1 MKRVVLDI
9 EANDLLQNGLD
20 YSKLPY
26 RLKDDFKVW
35 CVVCRDIDTD
45 EVATFVGE
53 VEIKTKLK
61 PYLETVTEIIGHNIS
76 TYDLPV
82 LKLWMGLEYSIG
94 YVGESSTLYGR
105 PVLVWDTL
113 VLSYLLYSD
122 TVIGHSLGA
131 WGDRFGNPKIDFHDF
146 SKYSEEMLT
155 YCIQD
160 TSSNATLFFKEM
172 EEYNS
177 YTWSKAYE
185 LENKLA
191 DITLSQELYG
201 FKFNKE
207 LAENCVADLTERMR
221 LIAANVDPVLP
232 EKPLNKGEVKQYI
245 PPKIQFKKCGGIS
258 AIMEKWVEKH
268 GGKLSI
274 DDRQVELYGKTY
286 SLPLGEEPIVSTGK
300 ATVDDGEHIKWYLLS
315 MFWNPSQYK
324 ERDLTVDAKK
334 KKRSKDDFLKTVDR
348 YVEQTLTGPFK
359 DWRLKLLDVKETELK
374 TWLLS
379 KDFAKPVRVPT
390 APTLTVGVEKEICP
404 NLLAMADKFP
414 FAKDVVE
421 YYTYKHR
428 KNSIAGG
435 LDEDGEPTSGFLVQM
450 RADGRIP
457 TPANTNGTN
466 TGRYT
471 HRGVCNIAR
480 VTSLY
485 GHEMRS
491 LFGVD
496 RAANQVQM
504 GFDFSSLEALCNAH
518 FVLKKKPSGDLVYNY
533 GDELAKT
540 LVSEKPNDIHSVN
553 ARKMG
558 IDRSTAKTLGYS
570 LMYGAQAA
578 KISKSMSIPMPRAK
592 KLFEDYW
599 AAVPA
604 LKQLKD
610 ALQLHWEN
618 NKKKFVQGID
628 GRKVYTRSA
637 HSCINAIFQNC
648 GSLAA
653 KYTLVYIHQELERM
667 DLWGNVFERDLH
679 NKPSIQQMIAYHD
692 EAQFS
697 LHKSLVSFK
706 VFKTEDE
713 AKAVV
718 TKDSSTVGHI
728 GDNYFVAFSPMS
740 KIIKDSIT
748 KTERLLKLN
757 VNLGFEWA
765 CGSTWSE
772 CH

>member
-1 MKRVVLDI
+1 MKRIVLDI

-26 RLKDDFKVW
+26 QLKADFNVW
-35 CVVCRDIDTD
+35 CVVCRDIDTN
-45 EVATFVGE
+45 EVATFVGDI
-53 VEIKTKLK
+53 EIKSKLK
-61 PYLETVTEIIGHNIS
+61 PYLETVTEVIGHNL
-76 TYDLPV
+76 TMYDLPV
-82 LKLWMGLEYSIG
+82 LKLWMGLDYHIG
-94 YVGESSTLYGR
+94 YLGETSTLYGK
-105 PVLVWDTL
+105 PVVIWDTL

-122 TVIGHSLGA
+122 TVVGHSLAA
-131 WGDRFGNPKIDFHDF
+131 WGERFGNPKIDFHDF
-146 SKYSEEMLT
+146 SQYSEAMLT
-155 YCIQD
+155 YCVQD
-160 TSSNATLFFKEM
+160 TSSNATLFSKQM

-177 YTWSKAYE
+177 YSWKTAYQ

-207 LAENCVADLTERMR
+207 LAERCVEDLTKRMQT
-221 LIAANVDPVLP
+221 IASNVNPVLP

-245 PPKIQFKKCGGIS
+245 PPKIQFKRCGNIS
-258 AIMEKWVEKH
+258 AVMEKWVEKH
-268 GGKLSI
+268 GGKFL
-274 DDRQVELYGKTY
+274 DARKVELYGKIFA
-286 SLPLGEEPIVSTGK
+286 LPLGEDPIISTGK

-315 MFWNPSQYK
+315 MNWNPSQYK
-324 ERDLTVDAKK
+324 ERDLTVDQKK
-334 KKRSKDDFLKTVDR
+334 KKRSKEDFLKTVDR

-359 DWRLKLLDVKETELK
+359 DWRLKLLEVKESELK
-374 TWLLS
+374 SWLLS
-379 KDFAKPVRVPT
+379 KDASKPIRVPT

-450 RADGRIP
+450 RDDGRIP

-485 GHEMRS
+485 GYEMRS

-496 RAANQVQM
+496 RAADQVQI

-518 FVLKKKPSGDLVYNY
+518 FVLKKKANGELIYKH

-578 KISKSMSIPMPRAK
+578 KISKSMSIPMSRAK
-592 KLFEDYW
+592 QLFEDYW
-599 AAVPA
+599 EAVPA
-604 LKQLKD
+604 LKSLKD
-610 ALQLHWEN
+610 ALQKHWEAN
-618 NKKKFVQGID
+618 NKKFVMGID

-653 KYTLVYIHQELERM
+653 KYTLVYIHQELERRN
-667 DLWGNVFERDLH
+667 LWGNVFERDLH
-679 NKPSIQQMIAYHD
+679 MQPSVQQMIAYHD

-697 LHKSLVSFK
+697 VHKSLVSFK
-706 VFKTEDE
+706 VFKTEE
-713 AKAVV
+713 QAKTAL
-718 TKDSSTVGHI
+718 TKGSSTVCHI
-728 GDNYFVAFSPMS
+728 GDKYFVAFSPVS
-740 KIIKDSIT
+740 EVIQESIS
-748 KTERLLKLN
+748 KTEKLLKLN

>member
-1 MKRVVLDI
+1 MKRIVLDI
-9 EANDLLQNGLD
+9 EANNLLQTGLD

-26 RLKDDFKVW
+26 RLKDDFNVW
-35 CVVCRDIDTD
+35 CVVCRDVDTG

-53 VEIKTKLK
+53 VEIKSKLK
-61 PYLETVTEIIGHNIS
+61 PYLQKVTEVIGHNIS
-76 TYDLPV
+76 MYDLPV
-82 LKLWMGLEYSIG
+82 LKLWMGLEYHIG
-94 YVGESSTLYGR
+94 YVGETSTLYGN
-105 PVLVWDTL
+105 PVIFWDTL

-122 TVIGHSLGA
+122 TVVGHSLGA
-131 WGDRFGNPKIDFHDF
+131 WGLRFGNPKIDFHDF

-160 TSSNATLFFKEM
+160 TSANLTLFKKQM
-172 EEYNS
+172 EEYTN
-177 YTWSKAYE
+177 YNWATAYA

-201 FKFNKE
+201 FKFNKD
-207 LAENCVADLTERMR
+207 LAEKCVAELTERMAG
-221 LIAANVDPVLP
+221 IAANVDPILP
-232 EKPLNKGEVKQYI
+232 EKPLNKGEIKPYI

-258 AIMEKWVEKH
+258 AIMEKWLEKH
-268 GGKLSI
+268 SGKFLSE
-274 DDRQVELYGKTY
+274 RKVELYGVTY
-286 SLPLGEEPIVSTGK
+286 DLPLPEYPIVSTGK

-315 MFWNPSQYK
+315 MNWTPSQYK
-324 ERDLTVDAKK
+324 ERDLTVDQKK
-334 KKRSKDDFLKTVDR
+334 KKRTKEDFWKTVDR

-359 DWRLKLLDVKETELK
+359 EWRLKLLDVREEELRG
-374 TWLLS
+374 WLLS
-379 KDFAKPVRVPT
+379 KDSAKPIRVPT

-450 RADGRIP
+450 RDDGRIP

-480 VTSLY
+480 VSSLY

-496 RAANQVQM
+496 RSANQVQL

-518 FVLKKKPSGDLVYNY
+518 FVLKRKKDGELIYKY
-533 GDELAKT
+533 GDDLAKT

-592 KLFEDYW
+592 QLFEDYW
-599 AAVPA
+599 TAVPA

-610 ALQLHWEN
+610 ALQQHWESN
-618 NKKKFVQGID
+618 HKKFVQGID

-653 KYTLVYIHQELERM
+653 KYTLVYIHQELERL
-667 DLWGNVFERDLH
+667 DLWGNVFDRDLH
-679 NKPSIQQMIAYHD
+679 GKPSIQQMIAYHD

-697 LHKSLVSFK
+697 IHKSLVSFK
-706 VFKTEDE
+706 VFKSEDE

-728 GDNYFVAFSPMS
+728 GENYFVAFSPMS
-740 KIIKDSIT
+740 QIIKDAIT
-748 KTERLLKLN
+748 CTEKLLKLN

>member
-9 EANDLLQNGLD
+9 EANNLLQNGLD

-26 RLKDDFKVW
+26 KLKDDFNVW
-35 CVVCRDIDTD
+35 CVVCRDIDTG
-45 EVATFVGE
+45 EVSTFVGE
-53 VEIKTKLK
+53 LEIKTKLK
-61 PYLETVTEIIGHNIS
+61 PYLEEVSEIIGHNICM
-76 TYDLPV
+76 YDLPV
-82 LKLWMGLEYSIG
+82 LKLWMGLDYKVG
-94 YVGESSTLYGR
+94 YVGESSLLYGR
-105 PVLVWDTL
+105 EIKIWDTL

-122 TVIGHSLGA
+122 TVPSHSLAA
-131 WGDRFGNPKIDFHDF
+131 WGERFGNPKIEFHDF

-160 TSSNATLFFKEM
+160 TSSNETLFKKQM
-172 EEYNS
+172 EEYES
-177 YTWSKAYE
+177 YSWATAYE
-185 LENKLA
+185 LESKLA

-201 FKFNKE
+201 FKFDKE
-207 LAENCVADLTERMR
+207 LAEKCVLELTQRMEA
-221 LIAANVDPVLP
+221 ISAKVNPILP
-232 EKPLNKGEVKQYI
+232 EKPLNKGEIKQYI
-245 PPKIQFKKCGGIS
+245 PPKIQFKKSGDVS

-268 GGKLSI
+268 SGKFVGE
-274 DDRQVELYGKTY
+274 RQVELYGEIY
-286 SLPLGEEPIVSTGK
+286 ELPLKEEPIISTGK

-315 MFWNPSQYK
+315 MDWNPSQYK
-324 ERDLTVDAKK
+324 ERDLTIDQKK
-334 KKRSKDDFLKTVDR
+334 KKRSTEDLLKTIDR
-348 YVEQTLTGPFK
+348 YVEQTLNGPFK
-359 DWRLKLLDVKETELK
+359 EWRLKILEVKETQLRS
-374 TWLLS
+374 WLLS
-379 KDFAKPVRVPT
+379 KDASKPIRVPT

-435 LDEDGEPTSGFLVQM
+435 IDEDGEPTSGFLVQM
-450 RADGRIP
+450 REDGRVP

-466 TGRYT
+466 TARYT
-471 HRGVCNIAR
+471 HRGICNIPR

-485 GHEMRS
+485 GEEMRS

-496 RAANQVQM
+496 RGQDQVQI

-518 FVLKKKPSGDLVYNY
+518 FVLKRTKSGELVYKH

-578 KISKSMSIPMPRAK
+578 KISKSMSIPMTRAK
-592 KLFEDYW
+592 QLFEDYW

-604 LKQLKD
+604 LKSLKD
-610 ALQLHWEN
+610 ALQKHWEN
-618 NKKKFVQGID
+618 NGKKFVMGID

-653 KYTLVYIHQELERM
+653 KYTLVYIHKELEERG
-667 DLWGNVFERDLH
+667 LWGTVFDRDLH
-679 NKPSIQQMIAYHD
+679 KTPSVQQMIAYH
-692 EAQFS
+692 
-697 LHKSLVSFK
+697 K
-706 VFKTEDE
+706 
-713 AKAVV
+713 
-718 TKDSSTVGHI
+718 
-728 GDNYFVAFSPMS
+728 
-740 KIIKDSIT
+740 
-748 KTERLLKLN
+748 
-757 VNLGFEWA
+757 
-765 CGSTWSE
+765 
-772 CH
+772 

>member
-1 MKRVVLDI
+1 MKRIILDI
-9 EANDLLQNGLD
+9 EANNLLQTGLD

-26 RLKDDFKVW
+26 RLKDDFNVW
-35 CVVCRDIDTD
+35 CVVCRDVDTG

-53 VEIKTKLK
+53 VEIKSKLK
-61 PYLETVTEIIGHNIS
+61 PYLQKVTEVIGHNIS
-76 TYDLPV
+76 MYDLPV
-82 LKLWMGLEYSIG
+82 LKLWMGLEYHIG
-94 YVGESSTLYGR
+94 YVGETSTLYGN
-105 PVLVWDTL
+105 PVIFWDTL

-122 TVIGHSLGA
+122 TVVGHSLGA
-131 WGDRFGNPKIDFHDF
+131 WGLRFGNPKIDFHDF

-160 TSSNATLFFKEM
+160 TSANLTLFKKQM
-172 EEYNS
+172 EEYTN
-177 YTWSKAYE
+177 YNWATAYA

-201 FKFNKE
+201 FKFNKD
-207 LAENCVADLTERMR
+207 LAEKCVAELTERMAG
-221 LIAANVDPVLP
+221 IAANVDPILP
-232 EKPLNKGEVKQYI
+232 EKPLNKGEIKPYI

-258 AIMEKWVEKH
+258 AIMEKWLEKH
-268 GGKLSI
+268 SGKFLSE
-274 DDRQVELYGKTY
+274 RKVELYGVTY
-286 SLPLGEEPIVSTGK
+286 DLPLPEDPIVSTGK

-315 MFWNPSQYK
+315 MNWTPSQYK
-324 ERDLTVDAKK
+324 ERDLTVDQKK
-334 KKRSKDDFLKTVDR
+334 KKRTKEDFWKTVDR

-359 DWRLKLLDVKETELK
+359 EWRLKLLDVREEELRG
-374 TWLLS
+374 WLLS
-379 KDFAKPVRVPT
+379 KDSAKPIRVPT

-450 RADGRIP
+450 RDDGRIP

-480 VTSLY
+480 VSSLY

-496 RAANQVQM
+496 RSANQVQL

-518 FVLKKKPSGDLVYNY
+518 FVLKRKKDGELIYKY
-533 GDELAKT
+533 GDDLAKT

-578 KISKSMSIPMPRAK
+578 KISKSMSIPMTRAK
-592 KLFEDYW
+592 QLFEDYW
-599 AAVPA
+599 SAVPA

-610 ALQLHWEN
+610 ALQQHWESN
-618 NKKKFVQGID
+618 HKKFVQGID

-653 KYTLVYIHQELERM
+653 KYTLVYIHQELERL
-667 DLWGNVFERDLH
+667 DLWGNVFDRDLH
-679 NKPSIQQMIAYHD
+679 GKPSIQQMIAYHKW
-692 EAQFS
+692 
-697 LHKSLVSFK
+697 HC
-706 VFKTEDE
+706 
-713 AKAVV
+713 
-718 TKDSSTVGHI
+718 G
-728 GDNYFVAFSPMS
+728 FV
-740 KIIKDSIT
+740 
-748 KTERLLKLN
+748 
-757 VNLGFEWA
+757 W
-765 CGSTWSE
+765 
-772 CH
+772 